1 LKVEKKEIAGISVE
15 MPRSNFIYLQ
25 KNFEEFLNT
34 TKPEEKLLLL
44 ENTLFKRKSLIV
56 NKNRKS
62 KRHNGIMKKNSK

>member
-15 MPRSNFIYLQ
+15 MPRSKFIYLQ

-62 KRHNGIMKKNSK
+62 KRHNGIIKKNSK